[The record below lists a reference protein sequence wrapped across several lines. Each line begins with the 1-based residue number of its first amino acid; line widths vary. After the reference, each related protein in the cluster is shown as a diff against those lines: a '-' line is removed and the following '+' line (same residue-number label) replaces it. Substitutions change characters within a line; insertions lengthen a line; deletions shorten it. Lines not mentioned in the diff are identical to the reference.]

1 MFNAE
6 VWESEGSIGNH
17 PIIRVKSG
25 ALKNVGRKHFGG
37 AKLIKNG
44 GGTRNFL
51 WGGRASERVVGGKG
65 GEKMAGVWFG
75 QRTTF
80 GLGNRNGSSVA
91 GIEGKRCPT
100 LTEGLAKK

>member
-1 MFNAE
+1 M
-6 VWESEGSIGNH
+6 
-17 PIIRVKSG
+17 
-25 ALKNVGRKHFGG
+25 
-37 AKLIKNG
+37 
-44 GGTRNFL
+44 
-51 WGGRASERVVGGKG
+51 VGGKG

-80 GLGNRNGSSVA
+80 GLGNRNGSLVA